1 MSMTFKVENVAKTI
15 AGINS
20 FDEATRKKFDALSKE
35 TAMDVR
41 KKAKA
46 AAPVG
51 KTSKNPGSL
60 KRSIGYKKVNKGA
73 TNLAYTVT
81 PRAAKGG
88 WHKAIVMNGTGQRR
102 NKHGANR
109 GRMPANDFQAQAE
122 QAAQGAFDRKIKK
135 IIEEKHEV

>member
-1 MSMTFKVENVAKTI
+1 MSMTYKVENVAKTL

-20 FDEATRKKFDALSKE
+20 FDEETRKKFDALSKE

-51 KTSKNPGSL
+51 KTGNL

-102 NKHGANR
+102 NKKGANR

>member
-1 MSMTFKVENVAKTI
+1 MSMTYKVENLAQTL
-15 AGINS
+15 AGIKS
-20 FDEATRKKFDALSKE
+20 FDDETRKHFDALSKE

-41 KKAKA
+41 KRAKA

-60 KRSIGYKKVNKGA
+60 KRSIGYKKVNKGS

-102 NKHGANR
+102 NKKGANR
-109 GRMPANDFQAQAE
+109 GRMPANDFQAKAE
-122 QAAQGAFDRKIKK
+122 ASALG
-135 IIEEKHEV
+135 